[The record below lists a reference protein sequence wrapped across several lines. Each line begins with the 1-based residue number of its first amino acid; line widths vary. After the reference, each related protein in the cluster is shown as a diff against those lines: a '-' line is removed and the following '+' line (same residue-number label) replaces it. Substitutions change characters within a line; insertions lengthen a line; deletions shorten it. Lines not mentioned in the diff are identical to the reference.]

1 MTEYKATVTEG
12 FRTEPFEAEVTDL
25 VVKEVSGYNKVI
37 FEFAEGPNL
46 SIFPPKEIVDGV
58 VPGYMDLGILINSLT
73 SLGIETFISV
83 DDDTLTLDGLR
94 TEPNICGKTLT
105 FDVNKRNWFNDEGEE
120 KTNYDWRVTKAEG
133 SSTPPTAGAQHPTP
147 TPPSKPAESTQ
158 PASDDSEAM
167 ELWNMWA
174 MEVLGDEEPHSPK
187 EIMDFMAK
195 NITDRK
201 KRTQYNRA
209 RTKAL
214 DKMVGDGEITFT
226 NGKYQIVI
234 V

>member
-1 MTEYKATVTEG
+1 MTEYKATVIEG

-94 TEPNICGKTLT
+94 TEPDICGKTLS
-105 FDVNKRNWFNDEGEE
+105 FDVNERNWFNNEGEE

-133 SSTPPTAGAQHPTP
+133 NSTPPPAGAQQPTP
-147 TPPSKPAESTQ
+147 TPPTAPVG
-158 PASDDSEAM
+158 DDSELLGA
-167 ELWNMWA
+167 WA
-174 MEVLGDEEPHSPK
+174 TIIVDALGDEPK
-187 EIMDFMAK
+187 TEAQIMKAMKDITTDKAEQSKLNKVRRQALSSMVESGDIKQDGSKYSMA
-195 NITDRK
+195 
-201 KRTQYNRA
+201 
-209 RTKAL
+209 
-214 DKMVGDGEITFT
+214 
-226 NGKYQIVI
+226 
-234 V
+234 